1 MFEPGDWD
9 EIEDNCDNN
18 TCYEPSDLLRKVVII
33 VSDFYR
39 LFPVSYELSL
49 CKLVGIQCAQ
59 LWKLCLGGSFC

>member
-1 MFEPGDWD
+1 MFEPGDRY

-18 TCYEPSDLLRKVVII
+18 TCYEPSDLFRKVVII
-33 VSDFYR
+33 VSDFYS

-59 LWKLCLGGSFC
+59 MWKLGLGGSFC